1 MVAIQFYR
9 KFITEFVREQMIVLG
24 PNLAVDTAN
33 RAEGITINNRGQVV
47 EIVGEGSQVL
57 FLVVQEYLKLSPQL
71 TNYSIH
77 SLFVKYPDIAEE
89 YPEHFTKVSLICPL
103 MIPEA

>member
-47 EIVGEGSQVL
+47 VGRAGV
-57 FLVVQEYLKLSPQL
+57 FK
-71 TNYSIH
+71 T
-77 SLFVKYPDIAEE
+77 
-89 YPEHFTKVSLICPL
+89 FTT
-103 MIPEA
+103 AN

>member
-33 RAEGITINNRGQVV
+33 RAEGLAINSRGQVT
-47 EIVGEGSQVL
+47 EIIGDGSQVL
-57 FLVVQEYLKLSPQL
+57 YLLVQEYLKLSPQL
-71 TNYSIH
+71 TNYTIH
-77 SLFVKYPDIAEE
+77 TLFLKYPDIAEE

>member
-9 KFITEFVREQMIVLG
+9 KFITDFVREQMIVLG

-33 RAEGITINNRGQVV
+33 RAEGLAINSRGQVT
-47 EIVGEGSQVL
+47 EIIGDGSQVL
-57 FLVVQEYLKLSPQL
+57 YLLVQEYLKLSPQL
-71 TNYSIH
+71 TNYTIH
-77 SLFVKYPDIAEE
+77 TLFLKYPDIAEE